1 MRLINDKGKILTS
14 MKTINSLKEAFDI
27 HPKDVISLVG
37 AGGKTTL
44 MFALARE
51 LGLHKKVVITTTTT
65 KIFPPS
71 SLDTPYLLISQEER
85 EIVNFILKKGGE
97 LNHITIASRALA
109 DSGKLQGIDP
119 LLISKLLTL
128 SAVNYIIIEAD
139 GAFQKPLKAPDP
151 LFEPVIPQQTS
162 LVIPVVGID
171 SLGCVLSE
179 ENVFRSEIA
188 SKLTGL
194 TLGKPISAEAI
205 AVLILHPD
213 GLTRGSPEEARII
226 PVINK
231 TDLHANLSSARDI
244 ASRILKAN
252 HPKVDRVVIS
262 QAQLHPPVMGVV
274 FKEKKYG
281 RYI

>member
-1 MRLINDKGKILTS
+1 MNGREEILTTI
-14 MKTINSLKEAFDI
+14 KTINSLKEAFDI
-27 HPKDVISLVG
+27 HQKDVISLVG

-51 LGLHKKVVITTTTT
+51 LVLNKKGVITTTTT

-71 SLDTPYLLISQEER
+71 THDSPYLLISQKED
-85 EIVNFILKKGGE
+85 EIVNFILKKVDE
-97 LNHITIASRALA
+97 LNHITIVSKVLA

-119 LLISKLLTL
+119 LLISRLLTL
-128 SAVNYIIIEAD
+128 SPVNYIIVEAD
-139 GAFQKPLKAPDP
+139 GASQKPLKAPDP

-162 LVIPVVGID
+162 LVMPVVGID

-194 TLGKPISAEAI
+194 SLGTPISAEAI
-205 AVLILHPD
+205 ATLILHPA
-213 GLTRGSPEEARII
+213 GLTRGSPEQARII

-231 TDLHANLSSARDI
+231 IDLADDLSSARDV
-244 ASRILKAN
+244 ASTILKAS
-252 HPKVDRVVIS
+252 HPKISRVVLT
-262 QAQLHPPVMGVV
+262 QAQLQPSVVGVM
-274 FKEKKYG
+274 FKG
-281 RYI
+281 D